1 MKWEELF
8 KYLKYKIEYLLKR
21 WNVRLWLIWICLD
34 VGVIYILE
42 DWVLFFIL
50 NDIENL
56 KSFVVYRD
64 NWCIVI
70 NCYWLF

>member
-50 NDIENL
+50 NDI
-56 KSFVVYRD
+56 
-64 NWCIVI
+64 
-70 NCYWLF
+70 